1 MRDNDN
7 PEIKSVIDILVEG
20 GLLKND
26 VGDYLSVLSTAV
38 IEKEPRTRILLVP
51 KKKAMFFIKWAR
63 NIQKFEREEK

>member
-38 IEKEPRTRILLVP
+38 IEMEAKTRILLVP
-51 KKKAMFFIKWAR
+51 KQKAMLFINGQEYPK
-63 NIQKFEREEK
+63 I